1 MTSLVSWFKRTPPDL
16 GSIPPTRPGADPE
29 VDKVRRGLF
38 ALAVRDTLQKHGI
51 PHHWITAETHS
62 ALTAGRIRGMH
73 LRLVVREWRPDL
85 LPYSIALQRAILARL
100 MRLDPLSPGW
110 VAGVSWR
117 YDVLDD
123 STCPALPR
131 AAHWSEAGQEHA
143 LAPSLLDVAPSNDAE
158 AGVTPVPDFRPTV
171 PMTFSPG

>member
-1 MTSLVSWFKRTPPDL
+1 MTSLRSWFKPAPVSS
-16 GSIPPTRPGADPE
+16 SILPARSGADPE

-73 LRLVVREWRPDL
+73 LRLVVREWQPDL

-123 STCPALPR
+123 STCPALPKAER
-131 AAHWSEAGQEHA
+131 WTAAAEEQPA
-143 LAPSLLDVAPSNDAE
+143 APSLPAVP
-158 AGVTPVPDFRPTV
+158 PDFRPTV